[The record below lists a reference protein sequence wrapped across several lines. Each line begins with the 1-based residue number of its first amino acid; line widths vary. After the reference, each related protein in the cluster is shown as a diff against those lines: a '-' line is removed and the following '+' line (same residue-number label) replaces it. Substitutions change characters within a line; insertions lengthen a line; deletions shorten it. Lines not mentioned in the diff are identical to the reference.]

1 MTTESAANYEYSK
14 HFSETNQTTL
24 EKRVPIMSDKL
35 FNDDLIGYFAMSH
48 WNLVI

>member
-1 MTTESAANYEYSK
+1 MRLKLYILQKLSVK
-14 HFSETNQTTL
+14 NQNTV
-24 EKRVPIMSDKL
+24 EKFVPIMSDKL